1 VEIKL
6 QETAAAMTGKRKVDS
21 PLKKPGKR
29 VNWVPEQVE
38 WKMLNLPITN
48 PMPNPVLEAHL
59 KKMQLDELLH
69 KPWSVKINSVV
80 QDFYSERERPT
91 EEAFRGNLKRWTTHF
106 VGKVYKIPTVGEEN
120 WLKEEVAW
128 EEYFDVDR
136 CDPKIS
142 WKVEHCLDSEL
153 RELFSFLLPIFY
165 PSKPHRI
172 TKGFATTVI
181 WALKF
186 GKQVNWSA
194 IFVRNLH
201 KMVQTLHSERF
212 TYLCPFVAHGYCYE
226 EVFTPAEESEYT
238 KAESDWIFKLG
249 TIKPETVEI
258 EDSEDD
264 LEPIPEIPLLEVKQE
279 EKPRVRQS
287 KRATR
292 GDKDKGK
299 SAKEPEMP
307 KGDKSFQESYLLCSR
322 GMKEM
327 NEIHQ
332 ALQESVLQ
340 VCKVLN
346 CQADELLEIAAE
358 GANVKQIKEEL
369 AEVKAQKKE
378 LQADKQRMN
387 EKFRKLSAE
396 FAAGKEKLKSREQID
411 QGVITMLQEMEHFLT
426 LEPEV
431 ATKAYLVQEMLEKNG
446 GGIEAQKVQGLL
458 QYYKDK
464 NYKAYHDSRK
474 VCEELKH
481 VQQHLSYERR
491 LAAKLVTG
499 PAIDFKLMLP
509 ELAVLTPE
517 TKERTEW
524 YITATSSYLPA
535 FPDFFTY
542 CNFLKARLYALFELP
557 SSSEALAPEYL
568 ADLFKSMEAIS
579 TRIFRKCEESMGRK
593 QAGTS
598 PGNN

>member
-1 VEIKL
+1 
-6 QETAAAMTGKRKVDS
+6 M
-21 PLKKPGKR
+21 
-29 VNWVPEQVE
+29 
-38 WKMLNLPITN
+38 
-48 PMPNPVLEAHL
+48 
-59 KKMQLDELLH
+59 
-69 KPWSVKINSVV
+69 
-80 QDFYSERERPT
+80 
-91 EEAFRGNLKRWTTHF
+91 
-106 VGKVYKIPTVGEEN
+106 
-120 WLKEEVAW
+120 
-128 EEYFDVDR
+128 
-136 CDPKIS
+136 
-142 WKVEHCLDSEL
+142 
-153 RELFSFLLPIFY
+153 PIFY
-165 PSKPHRI
+165 PSKPHQI

-194 IFVRNLH
+194 IFVRNLQ
-201 KMVQTLHSERF
+201 KMVQTLHPEKF

-307 KGDKSFQESYLLCSR
+307 KVDKSFQESYLLCSR

-358 GANVKQIKEEL
+358 GAKVKQIKEEL

-396 FAAGKEKLKSREQID
+396 FAAGKEKLKSQEQID

-446 GGIEAQKVQGLL
+446 EEMEAQKVQGLL

-464 NYKAYHDSRK
+464 NYKAYHDCRK
-474 VCEELKH
+474 VCEELKL

-509 ELAVLTPE
+509 EMALLTPE

-524 YITATSSYLPA
+524 YITATSSCLH
-535 FPDFFTY
+535 FQRTF
-542 CNFLKARLYALFELP
+542 CNL
-557 SSSEALAPEYL
+557 
-568 ADLFKSMEAIS
+568 
-579 TRIFRKCEESMGRK
+579 
-593 QAGTS
+593 
-598 PGNN
+598 